1 MYDPWVTVPQ
11 MGSPWGYD
19 TTWRGPMILSGRLG
33 VSVET
38 TDDAYLV
45 SVETGGTNPDEFQVN
60 TVGRGLTISRDSFS
74 QTEQEDT
81 PSEGQ
86 SFRRSFSFSRGSS
99 TRRIPMPADADLA
112 QMSRENTADSI
123 QLRIP
128 RNLDWRSG
136 TPNH

>member
-1 MYDPWVTVPQ
+1 
-11 MGSPWGYD
+11 
-19 TTWRGPMILSGRLG
+19 MILSGRLG